1 MLVLAYWKA
10 EEYLYDILW
19 PGTIC
24 VSTASIGVMA
34 GEPGRSGQTR
44 DYNIGICY
52 FSAKHTALMS
62 KSKEWLARNQNNVS
76 EWSDMSSLGLLFQW
90 VSTIKIQLSVL
101 V

>member
-34 GEPGRSGQTR
+34 SEPRSVG
-44 DYNIGICY
+44 
-52 FSAKHTALMS
+52 S
-62 KSKEWLARNQNNVS
+62 NQR
-76 EWSDMSSLGLLFQW
+76 L
-90 VSTIKIQLSVL
+90 
-101 V
+101 